1 MKKRQSTLENF
12 IYYLLFL
19 KKNSCT
25 NSTNKLELLR
35 KNIQIQRNNNCPT
48 KLFLS
53 DSINLTTKTIHHSS
67 TDFSGKNLRNDDY
80 FLVITNAVRT
90 LPIHSLN
97 VIPSATRNLLSNVE
111 LIIYN

>member
-48 KLFLS
+48 KL
-53 DSINLTTKTIHHSS
+53 N
-67 TDFSGKNLRNDDY
+67 
-80 FLVITNAVRT
+80 
-90 LPIHSLN
+90 
-97 VIPSATRNLLSNVE
+97 
-111 LIIYN
+111 